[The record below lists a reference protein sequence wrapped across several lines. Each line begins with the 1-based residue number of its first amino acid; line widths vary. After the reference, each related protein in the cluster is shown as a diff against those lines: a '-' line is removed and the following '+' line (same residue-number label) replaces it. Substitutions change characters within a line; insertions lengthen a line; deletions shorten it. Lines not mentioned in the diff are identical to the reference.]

1 MGKRR
6 GRDKPSMPYRRSKTQ
21 AVVMSQ
27 FLAEQ
32 TDDGLDWTTTEV
44 GHYKSDRQK
53 ELEAELEARAD
64 SMSREQLSE
73 LYTLRISSLQL
84 EVDRREKHL
93 VALRKQ
99 VRPDEPSG
107 EEEEPPQ
114 PRRRGRGFLGRVL
127 KAISPRP
134 RRSTSAP
141 TPRAEGGPRAAPSGA
156 GANAAGVASAADAPE
171 AAAAERPRAESETA
185 PPRRLMPLAAT
196 PAPPP
201 PSVVLDERLRSP
213 PPPET
218 TAASPSSDEAPR
230 TTVLP
235 GSLAGVL
242 GMSTPELHTFFVNV
256 DAGKV
261 SPTADRL
268 LTTFLAVFSHDC
280 RAVFPE
286 QPAARSQPAARHDQP
301 RGAVGHAGQAGGAES
316 GGAGAR
322 PGNAPLGRG
331 GARTLA

>member
-6 GRDKPSMPYRRSKTQ
+6 GRAKPSMPYRRSKTQ
-21 AVVMSQ
+21 AVVVSQ

-32 TDDGLDWTTTEV
+32 TDDGQDWTTTEV

-53 ELEAELEARAD
+53 ELEAELEARGAE

-114 PRRRGRGFLGRVL
+114 PRRRGASLLGRIL

-141 TPRAEGGPRAAPSGA
+141 TPRAEGGPRAAPTGA
-156 GANAAGVASAADAPE
+156 GARAAGVASAADAPE

-185 PPRRLMPLAAT
+185 PPRRLIPLAAT

-213 PPPET
+213 PPPEA
-218 TAASPSSDEAPR
+218 TAALPSSDEAPR
-230 TTVLP
+230 LRTSTVLP

-261 SPTADRL
+261 SPTACRRPFSL
-268 LTTFLAVFSHDC
+268 LCSHTMAALCSRAAC
-280 RAVFPE
+280 RST
-286 QPAARSQPAARHDQP
+286 PAGRPARSTAR
-301 RGAVGHAGQAGGAES
+301 S
-316 GGAGAR
+316 CR
-322 PGNAPLGRG
+322 PC
-331 GARTLA
+331 